1 MTKSIL
7 CTVVTGILVG
17 AAAFFMP
24 HLLLGVFIFFG
35 IIGLLH
41 CGCRRHGCCGHGRN
55 HRFEMMDKIRSMS
68 DEEYSE
74 FKNNHGRGCCSSHHS
89 HGNDCCSTNH
99 SDSKD
104 CCSSDSKKNETTK

>member
-17 AAAFFMP
+17 AAAYFMP
-24 HLLLGVFIFFG
+24 HLLLGVFIFVG

-55 HRFEMMDKIRSMS
+55 HRFEMIDKIRSMS
-68 DEEYSE
+68 EEEYAE
-74 FKNNHGRGCCSSHHS
+74 FKNNHGKACCSRY
-89 HGNDCCSTNH
+89 H
-99 SDSKD
+99 SDSNG
-104 CCSSDSKKNETTK
+104 CCSSDSKKTKQPGN